1 VGVLT
6 SDVPENRELVDG
18 AGFTFERGNAAD
30 LAGRLR
36 FLIANP
42 AIREAAGRAARSRLE
57 DHYQWQKIAQDI
69 ESAYLEIL
77 RKDSAT
83 VLEKKPSNTA
93 AITGEDLP
101 LSRRAG

>member
-1 VGVLT
+1 
-6 SDVPENRELVDG
+6 
-18 AGFTFERGNAAD
+18 
-30 LAGRLR
+30 LR

-42 AIREAAGRAARSRLE
+42 ALREAAGRAARRRIE
-57 DHYQWQKIAQDI
+57 DHYQWQKVAEDI

-101 LSRRAG
+101 LRRRAG